1 MGLRG
6 FGLLEEAGGGVG
18 SRAGAGVTLPQL
30 SSLEMASTGS
40 AAAAALTEESVVAAS
55 ACAGGEDSLCI
66 AAGQLSFSSYVQDGN
81 CCAQHTACSCMGA
94 GMCVS
99 AADISSPESN
109 SSAVCSGG
117 EECSL
122 QVLFSALGALPRLRS
137 VTVCSL
143 TCAGK
148 VLVVDAA
155 AAAVLGR
162 AVNQLTRLQLSDTGL
177 TDAAVD
183 VLVAAGLTR
192 LRRLVLDSNPGV
204 TAAVLPDSLVV
215 GLSELRELSVMRT
228 GIRADAAAFK
238 ARMLGL
244 LPRLEIKSSGR

>member
-1 MGLRG
+1 
-6 FGLLEEAGGGVG
+6 
-18 SRAGAGVTLPQL
+18 
-30 SSLEMASTGS
+30 
-40 AAAAALTEESVVAAS
+40 
-55 ACAGGEDSLCI
+55 
-66 AAGQLSFSSYVQDGN
+66 
-81 CCAQHTACSCMGA
+81 
-94 GMCVS
+94 MCVS
-99 AADISSPESN
+99 ADDISSPGSN

-117 EECSL
+117 EGCSL
-122 QVLFSALGALPRLRS
+122 QVLFSALGSLPRLSS

-162 AVNQLTRLQLSDTGL
+162 AANQLTRLQLSDTGL

-215 GLSELRELSVMRT
+215 GLCELRELSVMRT
-228 GIRADAAAFK
+228 GIRVDAAAFK

-244 LPRLEIKSSGR
+244 LPRLVIKSSAR

>member
-40 AAAAALTEESVVAAS
+40 AAAAALTGESVVAAS

-66 AAGQLSFSSYVQDGN
+66 AAGQLSFSSYVQDSN

-99 AADISSPESN
+99 AADISSPGSN

-122 QVLFSALGALPRLRS
+122 QVLFSALGSLPLLRS

-162 AVNQLTRLQLSDTGL
+162 AANQLTRLQLSDTGL

-215 GLSELRELSVMRT
+215 GLCELRELSVMRT
-228 GIRADAAAFK
+228 GIRVDAAAFK

-244 LPRLEIKSSGR
+244 LPRLVIKSSAR